1 MDETLLSPEF
11 AARRWVRLERG
22 VPPVDAPY
30 CSLLFRLC
38 FRLPV
43 NEGTERHCAVATH
56 LCVCQRDSGEV
67 FCPSMARSPQ
77 KSCEAKPAGPDG
89 LRAGRRASVR
99 ALPALT
105 CALPR
110 PQETLDGGRCTSVS
124 GTPPP
129 CPQPPQ
135 STCEGVALPGASE
148 QLPAAPAEPSP
159 YLGLSGLCVLWLLT
173 VLLPHFTFC
182 SSLSPEQSAA
192 ATLAA
197 GSVLCSS

>member
-1 MDETLLSPEF
+1 MKHYCLRNLLQEGGCG
-11 AARRWVRLERG
+11 W
-22 VPPVDAPY
+22 
-30 CSLLFRLC
+30 
-38 FRLPV
+38 
-43 NEGTERHCAVATH
+43 NEGSRPSTPPTVLSSTVCVLDFPKTKALRGAVLWPRT
-56 LCVCQRDSGEV
+56 S
-67 FCPSMARSPQ
+67 
-77 KSCEAKPAGPDG
+77 
-89 LRAGRRASVR
+89 ASVSGIPGR
-99 ALPALT
+99 FSVLPWLARLRNLVRPNPRPPT
-105 CALPR
+105 GCAQGGEPRSGLR

-159 YLGLSGLCVLWLLT
+159 YLSLSGLCVLWLLT

-192 ATLAA
+192 ATSAA
-197 GSVLCSS
+197 GSALCS